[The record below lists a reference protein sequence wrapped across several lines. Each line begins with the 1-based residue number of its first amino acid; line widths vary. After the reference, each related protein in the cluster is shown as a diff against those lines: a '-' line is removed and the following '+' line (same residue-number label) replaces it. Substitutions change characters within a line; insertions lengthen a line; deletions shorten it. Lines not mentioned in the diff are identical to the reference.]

1 MKEQEERF
9 HLSGHI
15 MGFRPQTQK
24 LRVTLQNSV
33 KHSQRVNIVLR
44 SLQITVGGY
53 KANDASVPEDG
64 CNAIT
69 LMCLKASR
77 RLPLTAPCLSL
88 RMHKNMPTEVI
99 EPSHLHT
106 AYFLIL
112 CSIAQ
117 SKDVYILFT

>member
-1 MKEQEERF
+1 MKEQAERF

-33 KHSQRVNIVLR
+33 KHSEGFNIVLR

-88 RMHKNMPTEVI
+88 RMHKNMPTEVT

-106 AYFLIL
+106 AYFYNPMFNCAI
-112 CSIAQ
+112 
-117 SKDVYILFT
+117 

>member
-1 MKEQEERF
+1 M
-9 HLSGHI
+9 
-15 MGFRPQTQK
+15 
-24 LRVTLQNSV
+24 
-33 KHSQRVNIVLR
+33 
-44 SLQITVGGY
+44 GGY

-64 CNAIT
+64 CNEIT

-117 SKDVYILFT
+117 SKDVYILFSRTQMGGLTYHLHSVSKSKTTVESVLKFSNRVHEL

>member
-1 MKEQEERF
+1 MKEQEETF

-33 KHSQRVNIVLR
+33 KHSQRFNIVLR

-53 KANDASVPEDG
+53 KANDASVPEKG

-88 RMHKNMPTEVI
+88 RMHKNMPTEVT

-106 AYFLIL
+106 AYFYNPMFNCAI
-112 CSIAQ
+112 
-117 SKDVYILFT
+117 

>member
-1 MKEQEERF
+1 MV
-9 HLSGHI
+9 I
-15 MGFRPQTQK
+15 GFRSHTQK
-24 LRVTLQNSV
+24 LVTLQNSV
-33 KHSQRVNIVLR
+33 KHSGSERVNIVLR

-99 EPSHLHT
+99 KPSHLHT